1 MEHIGTI
8 IRQKR
13 QEKELSAEFVAR
25 HLQRP
30 ITKQAFAK
38 KERNG
43 HFSYDLVL
51 EVARILNCDIADFNE
66 NLSPYWQKK

>member
-1 MEHIGTI
+1 MKHIGAV

-25 HLQRP
+25 HLKRP

-51 EVARILNCDIADFNE
+51 EVAKILNCDITDFNE
-66 NLSPYWQKK
+66 NLHPAQIEK

>member
-13 QEKELSAEFVAR
+13 QEKELSAEFVAQ

-66 NLSPYWQKK
+66 NLPPYWQNK